1 MGKKF
6 QLKKKVNYN
15 FCLISDEIMFVFGE
29 PLNATDSKLYKYEE
43 IQLARRIMGY
53 WSNFA
58 KYG

>member
-1 MGKKF
+1 MGKSIEMIF
-6 QLKKKVNYN
+6 LDLYL
-15 FCLISDEIMFVFGE
+15 FISDEIMFVFGE

-43 IQLARRIMGY
+43 ILLARRIMSY